1 MQAKPRTPEERY
13 GPALEKA
20 QREFPSLQPAEA
32 AARAAASYEALGA
45 GSGRFQV
52 PYFGS
57 LYYVGWPEGSAV
69 RASDGQDVDIATH
82 IILLHYLLTADG
94 APMSSEWIS
103 FRNLPGGL
111 GYYASFQGRASLR
124 LSGTFGADAQA
135 FEAAARALGG
145 ERLSFGDASFMFR
158 VLPRV
163 WMAVV
168 LYLADEE
175 FPAEANVLFD
185 ASTAHYLP
193 TEDAAVL
200 GGLLAGRLI
209 KAAQES

>member
-20 QREFPSLQPAEA
+20 QRAFPALQPVET
-32 AARAAASYEALGA
+32 AARAAVSYEPLGA
-45 GSGRFQV
+45 DEGRFQV
-52 PYFGS
+52 PFFGR
-57 LYYVGWPEGSAV
+57 LYDVHWPAGSAV
-69 RASDGQDVDIATH
+69 RASDGQEADIASH
-82 IILLHYLLTADG
+82 IVLLHYLLTADG
-94 APMSSEWIS
+94 TPMSGEWVS

-111 GYYASFQGRASLR
+111 GYYAAFQGRASLR
-124 LSGTFGADAQA
+124 LRDAFGRDAHA
-135 FEAAARALGG
+135 FEIAAQALGG

-168 LYLADEE
+168 LYLADDE

-185 ASTAHYLP
+185 ASTEHYLP

-209 KAAQES
+209 RAARGG